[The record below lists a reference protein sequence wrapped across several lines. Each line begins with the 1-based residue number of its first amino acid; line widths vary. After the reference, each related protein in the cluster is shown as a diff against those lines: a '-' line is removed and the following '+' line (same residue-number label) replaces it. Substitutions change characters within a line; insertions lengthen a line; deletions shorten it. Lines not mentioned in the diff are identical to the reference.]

1 MVDVVVIVIAR
12 ISTENMLLYVV
23 LYRGKLLL
31 ITGSI
36 FTLLYGLPE
45 DAEHNWSE
53 AFNTRIDIGLCL
65 V

>member
-1 MVDVVVIVIAR
+1 VVDVVVIVIAR

-23 LYRGKLLL
+23 LYRGKPLL

-45 DAEHNWSE
+45 DEPNWSE